1 MSPRGKARA
10 AVAEATAPDALPPDS
25 LPPDSLPPDTFST
38 ASLTLELSA
47 LLGSLAGE
55 RLCVAYSGGLD
66 SSVLLHAL
74 ASIARRERLH
84 LRAVHVNHHLHG
96 QADAQAAAAARAARR
111 WRVRCRVL
119 DAPVRALPGESLEAA
134 ARAMRYAALAAELA
148 SGERLLTAHHQED
161 QFETVMLALL
171 RGSGVRGLAAMRP
184 ASPWHGTLLLRPL
197 LRVPR
202 RALEHYARAHALT
215 FLEDP
220 TNADERFDRNY
231 LRRRVLPLVRERWPA
246 AAATVSR
253 SAALLGEARE
263 LLERQALCDL
273 SAARDGSALRVS
285 ALRRLPE
292 LRRRNALR
300 QWIGERGLVP
310 PDHRRLREAAT
321 RMLAARED
329 AAPSVRWRGGELRRH
344 ADRLL
349 VVSAPPNAGPPGI
362 QSWDWRVD
370 PWLTLADG
378 ARLGLVRDPH
388 GDVLLSALPAR
399 LSVGYR
405 RGGERLRGAA
415 GRVALKDLLQAQ
427 GLPPWQRASVPL
439 LCAGERL
446 IAIADLWVDPA
457 FRAPNGAASGAAHA
471 LERGRLRWHAPA
483 G

>member
-10 AVAEATAPDALPPDS
+10 AVAPATAPDALPPDA
-25 LPPDSLPPDTFST
+25 FSSD
-38 ASLTLELSA
+38 SLTLELSA
-47 LLGSLAGE
+47 RLGALSGQ

-74 ASIARRERLH
+74 ASIARRERMQ

-96 QADAQAAAAARAARR
+96 QAEAQAAAAARAARR

-119 DAPVRALPGESLEAA
+119 DAPVRARPGESLEAA
-134 ARAMRYAALAAELA
+134 ARTTRYAALAAELA

-184 ASPWHGTLLLRPL
+184 ASSWQGTLLLRPL
-197 LRVPR
+197 LGVSR
-202 RALEHYARAHALT
+202 RALEHYARAHALA

-231 LRRRVLPLVRERWPA
+231 LRRRVLPLVRERWPS

-253 SAALLGEARE
+253 SAALLWEARE

-273 SAARDGSALRVS
+273 GAARDGSALRVS
-285 ALRRLPE
+285 ALRWLPE
-292 LRRRNALR
+292 VRRRNALR
-300 QWIGERGLVP
+300 QWIGERGLTP

-321 RMLAARED
+321 RMLSARED
-329 AAPSVRWRGGELRRH
+329 ASPSVRWRGGELRRH
-344 ADRLL
+344 ADRLVL
-349 VVSAPPNAGPPGI
+349 VAAPPMPGSARP
-362 QSWDWRVD
+362 QSWDWRLH

-399 LSVGYR
+399 LTVGYR
-405 RGGERLRGAA
+405 RGGERLRAA
-415 GRVALKDLLQAQ
+415 VGRVALKDLLQAQ
-427 GLPPWQRASVPL
+427 GLPPWQRATVPL
-439 LCAGERL
+439 LCDGERL

-457 FRAPNGAASGAAHA
+457 FRAPNGVAAGAAHA
-471 LERGRLRWHAPA
+471 GERARLRWRVPA